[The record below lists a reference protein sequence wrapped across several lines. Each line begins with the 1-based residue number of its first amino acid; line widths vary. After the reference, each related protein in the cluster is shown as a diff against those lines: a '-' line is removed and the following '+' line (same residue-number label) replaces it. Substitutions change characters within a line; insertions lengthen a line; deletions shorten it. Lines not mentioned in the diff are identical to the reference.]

1 VSRLRIL
8 AAAGRGKIDFS
19 QESLQLTDVGWLG
32 MGEHRLHVAA
42 QGRNASGRHLVAQ
55 ELDGGLGKH
64 ALLSVDD
71 QSCIMQVREKF
82 SQVLQMILLVLAGY
96 DDVV

>member
-1 VSRLRIL
+1 
-8 AAAGRGKIDFS
+8 
-19 QESLQLTDVGWLG
+19 
-32 MGEHRLHVAA
+32 MGEHRLHVAV

-71 QSCIMQVREKF
+71 QSCITQARENF
-82 SQVLQMILLVLAGY
+82 SQMLQMLLLFLAGY
-96 DDVV
+96 DEVV